1 MHRSPQQLTLREKLS
16 EAEKLTREL
25 MHHVEHGF
33 IPKSHDLRRVTRQ
46 TSDPNAEEVSD
57 LTVRNTAAKTLES
70 DQYTRKLCEQLNSM
84 LRYIQDDIERLQ
96 GRA

>member
-1 MHRSPQQLTLREKLS
+1 
-16 EAEKLTREL
+16 
-25 MHHVEHGF
+25 
-33 IPKSHDLRRVTRQ
+33 HDLRRVTRQ